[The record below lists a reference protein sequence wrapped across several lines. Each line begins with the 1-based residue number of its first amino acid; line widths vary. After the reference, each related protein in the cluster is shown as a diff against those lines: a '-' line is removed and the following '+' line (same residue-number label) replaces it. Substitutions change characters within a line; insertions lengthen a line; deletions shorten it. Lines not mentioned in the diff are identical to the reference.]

1 MCQRVSCPPSDR
13 MAINI
18 GYFGLSLNTTNL
30 SGDPFLNCFL
40 SAVTEVPAYIVST
53 FLLKSCP
60 RRPVLSAFLIIGGGF
75 LLLVQLIPES
85 KSSQTPRLLLKPSSD
100 SGAHDLLLTA
110 LTERVSV
117 EHKSHSVHLL
127 IQQRIYLDYKRLEG
141 LS

>member
-1 MCQRVSCPPSDR
+1 MSFPPSDR

-85 KSSQTPRLLLKPSSD
+85 KFTNATRLKDFSKILKLNRGPCSTFCLQHLQK
-100 SGAHDLLLTA
+100 GIVLNT
-110 LTERVSV
+110 RVI
-117 EHKSHSVHLL
+117 LC
-127 IQQRIYLDYKRLEG
+127 IYSFSRG
-141 LS
+141 FI

>member
-1 MCQRVSCPPSDR
+1 

-60 RRPVLSAFLIIGGGF
+60 RRPVLSAFLVIGGGF

-85 KSSQTPRLLLKPSSD
+85 KISHAQHGPNAFGTANKILIGIQVLKMS
-100 SGAHDLLLTA
+100 LTFA
-110 LTERVSV
+110 FE
-117 EHKSHSVHLL
+117 E
-127 IQQRIYLDYKRLEG
+127 
-141 LS
+141 

>member
-1 MCQRVSCPPSDR
+1 MSFPPSDR

-85 KSSQTPRLLLKPSSD
+85 KFTNATRLKDFSKILLVIQVLKVILKLNRGPCSTFCLQHLQK
-100 SGAHDLLLTA
+100 GIVLNT
-110 LTERVSV
+110 RVI
-117 EHKSHSVHLL
+117 LC
-127 IQQRIYLDYKRLEG
+127 IYSFSRG
-141 LS
+141 FI